1 MNDDIRIA
9 IIINPSLSLGLIANT
24 VGVIS
29 IGLGA
34 RVPLLGATNLTD
46 REGRITDTCC
56 NRPVPILQA
65 DADTIR
71 ATMLRAASQPGERAV
86 VVFPAFG
93 RSMHDHSEYEKSLA
107 DRDLSREVIDGLG
120 IVGPSKWVK
129 SLTGSMKLLR

>member
-9 IIINPSLSLGLIANT
+9 IIIDPSLPLGLIANT

-34 RVPLLGATNLTD
+34 RMPGLGATVLTD
-46 REGRITDTCC
+46 NNGNSTDTCC
-56 NRPVPILQA
+56 NKPVPILQA
-65 DADTIR
+65 NAEAIR
-71 ATMLRAASQPGERAV
+71 ATMLKALDQTGDRV
-86 VVFPAFG
+86 VVLFPAFG
-93 RSMHDHSEYEKSLA
+93 RSMHNQQEYEASFA
-107 DRDLSREVIDGLG
+107 GRDLSQETIDGLG